1 MNNDNNE
8 NSNLGSMIKLTT
20 ITTTEMY
27 PVLGKLTDIWIPIY
41 AFNGDWTATPNVSF
55 DIMVENSLC
64 KAVSRSFPASGSTG
78 GCIAN
83 DTRTKRLYILWINK
97 SLLK

>member
-1 MNNDNNE
+1 
-8 NSNLGSMIKLTT
+8 MIKFTT

-41 AFNGDWTATPNVSF
+41 AFNGDWTAAPNVSF
-55 DIMVENSLC
+55 DIMVENGLC
-64 KAVSRSFPASGSTG
+64 KAISRSFPASGSTG